1 MNVSILNGCECQ
13 VTQRDRQLLRQLDS
27 LYAFY
32 HKQWWCYRELYRYYK
47 RWRTVLNAM
56 TLLIVALGMIVGPVF
71 KNSVAATCITA
82 VGMMV
87 KGWNDFKKF
96 SLKMDMC
103 RFAYTSYAKT
113 LSELRTHVRGSPLE
127 EFVAFLVKIQTID
140 DTVTDF
146 TPTLPDRYHI
156 SYKLK
161 FCYKP
166 IQFKKKEENEETKC
180 LQKDKNDNN
189 NDTSISK
196 SLENVNEEEV

>member
-1 MNVSILNGCECQ
+1 
-13 VTQRDRQLLRQLDS
+13 
-27 LYAFY
+27 
-32 HKQWWCYRELYRYYK
+32 
-47 RWRTVLNAM
+47 M
-56 TLLIVALGMIVGPVF
+56 TLLIVAFGMIVGPVF

-166 IQFKKKEENEETKC
+166 IQFNKKESEETKC

-189 NDTSISK
+189 NNDDTSISK

>member
-113 LSELRTHVRGSPLE
+113 LSELRTHVRGSPFGRIRGIFGQNPNHRRHRHRFHTHITRSLSH
-127 EFVAFLVKIQTID
+127 FL
-140 DTVTDF
+140 
-146 TPTLPDRYHI
+146 
-156 SYKLK
+156 
-161 FCYKP
+161 
-166 IQFKKKEENEETKC
+166 
-180 LQKDKNDNN
+180 
-189 NDTSISK
+189 
-196 SLENVNEEEV
+196 

>member
-1 MNVSILNGCECQ
+1 MVVLPRIVPLLQTLENCTECHDTSHRSFGNDSGTCLQ
-13 VTQRDRQLLRQLDS
+13 KQRGRHL
-27 LYAFY
+27 
-32 HKQWWCYRELYRYYK
+32 
-47 RWRTVLNAM
+47 
-56 TLLIVALGMIVGPVF
+56 
-71 KNSVAATCITA
+71 ITA

-87 KGWNDFKKF
+87 KGWNDLKKF

-103 RFAYTSYAKT
+103 RFAYISYAKT

-166 IQFKKKEENEETKC
+166 IQFNKKENEETKC
-180 LQKDKNDNN
+180 QQKDKNDS

>member
-1 MNVSILNGCECQ
+1 MSSYSEGSTAITTIGFIVRILSQAMVVLPRIVPLLQTLENCTECHDNSHRSFGNDSGTCFQ
-13 VTQRDRQLLRQLDS
+13 KQRGRHLHHSR
-27 LYAFY
+27 
-32 HKQWWCYRELYRYYK
+32 
-47 RWRTVLNAM
+47 
-56 TLLIVALGMIVGPVF
+56 GMI
-71 KNSVAATCITA
+71 
-82 VGMMV
+82 V

-113 LSELRTHVRGSPLE
+113 LSELRTRVRGSPLK

-166 IQFKKKEENEETKC
+166 IQFNKKENEETKC
-180 LQKDKNDNN
+180 QQKDKNDS